1 MEVVLRRWKS
11 FALLGVH
18 FLFAISLTWLVAG
31 SAESS
36 REFKVDQQATL
47 EGLRRQIEST
57 DTSVGPQSAEQS
69 SREAS
74 PAALERGEGASSATN
89 VREITETVKPG
100 DTLELILR
108 RLGVSDGD
116 VTYWSAASKLHPS
129 LARLEPEHDLV
140 FLLPRGTDRV
150 AGLQYEMAPDA
161 VLVMRKEGRTIAGH
175 VERSPFQPTVRIVS
189 GVIESSLYAAAKR
202 EGVPD
207 SVISS
212 LVDIFGWD
220 VDFRSDLRRGDT
232 FRISYEAPD
241 SSANPKLRSQRII
254 AAELNVRGKVWR
266 AVYFEAEDDGGRY
279 YSSEG
284 RPYGRAFLRYPLEFS
299 RISSVFTDARMHPI
313 LRTVRPHLGVDFAA
327 PIGTPIRAIGAG
339 KIVMARWDG
348 GFGRTV
354 RIDHGFG
361 LSSQYSHMN
370 AFAPDIHEGARVEMG
385 HAIGTV
391 GVTGLATGP
400 HCHFALWRAGAYVNP
415 LTAKLPASAPLDR
428 RFQAQFIR
436 ARDEQLAELSGDARV
451 YSVASRAHGE

>member
-1 MEVVLRRWKS
+1 MPISSVAARVPRAFWLAILPQPAFRSSQSRRLSFTRWVSHSCRTLRRPGRASSHTPGARHPSPPSLLGLSTSNSRRLFGRRRLAAVFVRWPGRRVEMEVVLRRWKS

-175 VERSPFQPTVRIVS
+175 VERS
-189 GVIESSLYAAAKR
+189 A
-202 EGVPD
+202 
-207 SVISS
+207 ISAYGK
-212 LVDIFGWD
+212 D
-220 VDFRSDLRRGDT
+220 RLRRD
-232 FRISYEAPD
+232 
-241 SSANPKLRSQRII
+241 
-254 AAELNVRGKVWR
+254 
-266 AVYFEAEDDGGRY
+266 
-279 YSSEG
+279 
-284 RPYGRAFLRYPLEFS
+284 
-299 RISSVFTDARMHPI
+299 
-313 LRTVRPHLGVDFAA
+313 
-327 PIGTPIRAIGAG
+327 
-339 KIVMARWDG
+339 
-348 GFGRTV
+348 
-354 RIDHGFG
+354 
-361 LSSQYSHMN
+361 
-370 AFAPDIHEGARVEMG
+370 
-385 HAIGTV
+385 
-391 GVTGLATGP
+391 
-400 HCHFALWRAGAYVNP
+400 
-415 LTAKLPASAPLDR
+415 
-428 RFQAQFIR
+428 
-436 ARDEQLAELSGDARV
+436 
-451 YSVASRAHGE
+451 